1 MANNNLIKQKYGAS
15 KTIPL
20 VITEYSL
27 SKIDKLASARNARRN
42 WIIEYSLREYIK
54 DNSVKLENK
63 PTKGKSS
70 TAWYS
75 TAKKRTTTILSKE
88 VLDMVAGLLRN
99 TDCSRSELI
108 ERLARSGYI
117 EDVFALVGE

>member
-1 MANNNLIKQKYGAS
+1 MANKNLIKEKYGAS

-20 VITEYSL
+20 VITDYSL
-27 SKIDKLASARNARRN
+27 EKIDKLAKARKTRRN
-42 WIIEYSLREYIK
+42 WIIEYTLREYVK
-54 DNSVKLENK
+54 DNSVRLENK
-63 PTKGKSS
+63 PIKSKSS

-88 VLDMVAGLLRN
+88 ILDIVAGLLRN

-117 EDVFALVGE
+117 EDVFALIGE